1 MLAPVLRI
9 LGPTTPLPIYQLH
22 IAAQTSIASNIYCS
36 RNFKRAEHLTRH
48 LRTHTREK
56 PFQCQCGAAFTRRD
70 LLTRHWRISNHARS
84 AGTGTVESVS
94 PSDTALGA
102 AREPH
107 EHNSP
112 QEADNT
118 VAALTISNER
128 CFDTIS
134 HVNSA
139 TSHFPLAN
147 SHGGFDA
154 TTPIATLRDPQLDVV
169 GQDVVHQP
177 YFDEGFEDFRG
188 FVNFIDGV
196 GLSAQWTPEY
206 DIDWLRVDSSH
217 HNSRRQSRES
227 TAAQSPGLEHI
238 GSPFS
243 TWLPSA
249 PGDEQAHLRSQ
260 PGDEFQ
266 EQRTRHGTYNV
277 TDDYRSFLVTLLKA
291 FPTPISEFEIP
302 SRHTLTRYITAFFSG
317 FHSHFPFIHEPTYK
331 PSCSPLELTL
341 AMCAA
346 GAQYCF
352 ERKSSERLFRV
363 AKAIVFE
370 RLRQEESHFGPQTL
384 AFIASTN
391 VLSPEAPRTTRRSG
405 PWAPLDMAKTL
416 LILVGFATWERK
428 DLLQQAFALRGL
440 LVQCLRDNG
449 LREDEAPLNITT
461 SKSLMWDQ
469 WVQRESS
476 RRTKLVAFCYINVHS
491 IAYNVHPLLWSTEL
505 HLRLPCCTPDW
516 KAPTAT
522 RWMALQQEKRAD
534 QMLFQQALS
543 TLLQGTS
550 SIDSVHPI
558 PSPIGNYVLLHAL
571 LQRIHVVRELAFPV
585 VASAT
590 IPTTELQTIGR
601 ALRSWTSLWQQTP
614 ESMLDPNNESGP
626 IPFTSS
632 ALLVVAYIRLSL
644 NVGSHCHLE
653 SRDPD
658 VIATGLDHL
667 PDIERNENLLSALL
681 YSTHALS
688 IPVRLGIDR
697 VARSQAF
704 FWSVQHAISSF
715 ESAIF
720 LSKWLCSL
728 PRSINDDSVSRSEH
742 RILHWLHCIIRE
754 AYAVVDF
761 DEVESGGDELE
772 VSNDPFHLGLAVL
785 KIWCRF
791 FRGNTQWQFVV
802 NLGLSLE
809 KFMTRMS

>member
-1 MLAPVLRI
+1 MSDARL
-9 LGPTTPLPIYQLH
+9 TT
-22 IAAQTSIASNIYCS
+22 
-36 RNFKRAEHLTRH
+36 
-48 LRTHTREK
+48 
-56 PFQCQCGAAFTRRD
+56 
-70 LLTRHWRISNHARS
+70 LL
-84 AGTGTVESVS
+84 
-94 PSDTALGA
+94 
-102 AREPH
+102 
-107 EHNSP
+107 
-112 QEADNT
+112 
-118 VAALTISNER
+118 
-128 CFDTIS
+128 
-134 HVNSA
+134 
-139 TSHFPLAN
+139 
-147 SHGGFDA
+147 
-154 TTPIATLRDPQLDVV
+154 
-169 GQDVVHQP
+169 DVVHQP

-206 DIDWLRVDSSH
+206 DIDWLGVDNSH
-217 HNSRRQSRES
+217 HDSRRHSQEPA
-227 TAAQSPGLEHI
+227 TAHSPGLEHI

-249 PGDEQAHLRSQ
+249 PGDEQVHQTGDDLR
-260 PGDEFQ
+260 
-266 EQRTRHGTYNV
+266 EQRLRHGTYNV
-277 TDDYRSFLVTLLKA
+277 TDDYRNFLVSLLQGL
-291 FPTPISEFEIP
+291 PSPISEFEIP
-302 SRHTLTRYITAFFSG
+302 SRHALTRYITAFFSG

-352 ERKSSERLFRV
+352 ERRSSERLFRV
-363 AKAIVFE
+363 AKGIVFE

-391 VLSPEAPRTTRRSG
+391 ILSPEAPRTTRRSG

-449 LREDEAPLNITT
+449 LREDDTPPSITT
-461 SKSLMWDQ
+461 SKSVMWDE

-491 IAYNVHPLLWSTEL
+491 IAYNVHPLLWSNEL
-505 HLRLPCCTPDW
+505 HLRLPCRTPDW
-516 KAPTAT
+516 RAPSAT
-522 RWMALQQEKRAD
+522 RWMALQQEGKSD
-534 QMLFQQALS
+534 QMPFQQALS
-543 TLLQGTS
+543 ILLQGTKGT
-550 SIDSVHPI
+550 DSVHPI

-590 IPTTELQTIGR
+590 ISATELQTIGR

-658 VIATGLDHL
+658 VIAAGLARL
-667 PDIERNENLLSALL
+667 PDIERNDNLLSALL

-720 LSKWLCSL
+720 LSKWLLSL
-728 PRSINDDSVSRSEH
+728 PRPLRDDSVSRSEH
-742 RILHWLHCIIRE
+742 RIIHWLHCIVRE
-754 AYAVVDF
+754 AHEVVDF
-761 DEVESGGDELE
+761 DDDEVDRGGVDDLE
-772 VSNDPFHLGLAVL
+772 ISNDPFHLGFAVL

-809 KFMTRMS
+809 KFMTSIS